1 MHNSTTRTAQ
11 QIQTMRTA
19 GQISGGIS
27 LICGLIII
35 YALTRLLT
43 SSTHNNKHHPKL
55 TGMHSYFTLLLISTV
70 GDCIYAFSTSVFALT
85 LPPVNLTVVPSQ
97 VRVQIPSCVAQGF
110 TQELGAT
117 VSMVFIALAS
127 LEMYNLRPRITN
139 TEYVFDATIPIWQR
153 HLTKLLIVGFA
164 IVLLQVVLAGEL
176 YGYGSIQNPGLKP
189 WCWLKG
195 DENSDEKSGEVD
207 LIGIYVL
214 VFCSICMIVG
224 FTCLYLRYIHI
235 KLLRVG
241 NGNGNKKRA
250 RRTFI
255 KLAVFPLIYLI
266 AWIPW
271 FIHRFS
277 RYFWTVSTHT
287 HVVIDTI
294 NVVSISSIGMF
305 NFIFLS
311 CMNKQVRNFLPGWNY
326 CCVGERDPVHSDSR
340 TLISTSSLNS
350 LTSSLSAWDSSS
362 VEEEDGGEYIQM

>member
-1 MHNSTTRTAQ
+1 MHTSTNITAQ

-27 LICGLIII
+27 LICGLIIV
-35 YALTRLLT
+35 YALSRLLT
-43 SSTHNNKHHPKL
+43 SSTQNNKHHPKL
-55 TGMHSYFTLLLISTV
+55 TGTHSYFTLLLISTI
-70 GDCIYAFSTSVFALT
+70 GDCLDALSTSVFSLT

-97 VRVQIPSCVAQGF
+97 VQVPFCVAQGF
-110 TQELGAT
+110 TLELGAT

-139 TEYVFDATIPIWQR
+139 TEYIFDATIPIWQR

-176 YGYGSIQNPGLKP
+176 YGYGAIQNPGSKP
-189 WCWLKG
+189 WCWIKS
-195 DENSDEKSGEVD
+195 DENSGED

-214 VFCSICMIVG
+214 LFCSICMIVG
-224 FTCLYLRYIHI
+224 FTCRNLRYIHI

-266 AWIPW
+266 AWSPA
-271 FIHRFS
+271 FIHRYS
-277 RYFWTVSTHT
+277 RYFWKESTHT
-287 HVVIDTI
+287 HVIIDTI

-362 VEEEDGGEYIQM
+362 EEEEDGGEYIQM

>member
-97 VRVQIPSCVAQGF
+97 VQVQIPSCVAQGF

-139 TEYVFDATIPIWQR
+139 TEYIFDATIPIWQR

-189 WCWLKG
+189 YCWL
-195 DENSDEKSGEVD
+195 NSDGNSGEVS

-214 VFCSICMIVG
+214 VFCSLCMIVG
-224 FTCLYLRYIHI
+224 YTCLYLRHIHI

-241 NGNGNKKRA
+241 NSNGNKKRA
-250 RRTFI
+250 VRTFL
-255 KLAVFPLIYLI
+255 KLAVFPFIYFI
-266 AWIPW
+266 AWFPA
-271 FIHRFS
+271 FINRFLS
-277 RYFWTVSTHT
+277 HFLKFSTHT
-287 HVVIDTI
+287 HFVISI
-294 NVVSISSIGMF
+294 IHVVSVSSIGMF

-326 CCVGERDPVHSDSR
+326 CCVGERDPVYGDSR
-340 TLISTSSLNS
+340 TES
-350 LTSSLSAWDSSS
+350 LTSALSAWDSSS
-362 VEEEDGGEYIQM
+362 EEEDDSGEYIQM

>member
-1 MHNSTTRTAQ
+1 MHTSTNITAQ

-27 LICGLIII
+27 LICGLIIV
-35 YALTRLLT
+35 YALSRLLT
-43 SSTHNNKHHPKL
+43 SSTQNNKHHPKL
-55 TGMHSYFTLLLISTV
+55 TGTHSYFTLLLISTI
-70 GDCIYAFSTSVFALT
+70 GDCLDALSTSVFSLT
-85 LPPVNLTVVPSQ
+85 LPPVNTNLTVVPSQ
-97 VRVQIPSCVAQGF
+97 VQVPFCVAQGF

-139 TEYVFDATIPIWQR
+139 TEYIFDATIPIWQR

-176 YGYGSIQNPGLKP
+176 FGYEALQNLRCLIGGYESGEASLIGGYG
-189 WCWLKG
+189 
-195 DENSDEKSGEVD
+195 
-207 LIGIYVL
+207 L

-224 FTCLYLRYIHI
+224 FTCLYLRYIHL

-241 NGNGNKKRA
+241 NGNGNKKRT

-266 AWIPW
+266 AWIPG
-271 FIHRFS
+271 FIYRFS
-277 RYFWTVSTHT
+277 RYFWTFSAHT
-287 HVVIDTI
+287 HFVIDTI
-294 NVVSISSIGMF
+294 SVVSIGSIGMF

-362 VEEEDGGEYIQM
+362 EEEEDGGEYIQM

>member
-1 MHNSTTRTAQ
+1 MNTSTTLTAQ

-35 YALTRLLT
+35 YALSRLLT

-55 TGMHSYFTLLLISTV
+55 TGTHSYFTLLLISTV
-70 GDCIYAFSTSVFALT
+70 GDCIYALSISVFSLT
-85 LPPVNLTVVPSQ
+85 LPPVNTSLTVVPSQ
-97 VRVQIPSCVAQGF
+97 VHVQVPFCVAQGF
-110 TQELGAT
+110 MQELGAT
-117 VSMVFIALAS
+117 VSIVFIALAS
-127 LEMYNLRPRITN
+127 LEMYNIGRIRYNINRMTTN
-139 TEYVFDATIPIWQR
+139 TEYIFDATIPIWQR

-176 YGYGSIQNPGLKP
+176 FGYEALQNLRCLIGGYESGEASLIGGYG
-189 WCWLKG
+189 
-195 DENSDEKSGEVD
+195 
-207 LIGIYVL
+207 L

-266 AWIPW
+266 AWIPG

-294 NVVSISSIGMF
+294 NVVSIGSIGMF

-326 CCVGERDPVHSDSR
+326 CCVGERDPVYSDSG
-340 TLISTSSLNS
+340 TLISTGSLNS
-350 LTSSLSAWDSSS
+350 LTSSLSARGSSS
-362 VEEEDGGEYIQM
+362 EEEEDGGEYIQM

>member
-1 MHNSTTRTAQ
+1 MHTSTNITAQ

-27 LICGLIII
+27 LICGLIIV
-35 YALTRLLT
+35 YALSRLLT
-43 SSTHNNKHHPKL
+43 SSTQNNKHHPKL
-55 TGMHSYFTLLLISTV
+55 TGTHSYFTLLLISTI
-70 GDCIYAFSTSVFALT
+70 GDCLDALSTSVFSLT
-85 LPPVNLTVVPSQ
+85 LPPVNTNLTVVPSQ
-97 VRVQIPSCVAQGF
+97 VQVPFCVAQGF
-110 TQELGAT
+110 TLELGAT

-139 TEYVFDATIPIWQR
+139 TEYIFDATIPIWQR

-176 YGYGSIQNPGLKP
+176 FGYEALQNLRCLIGGYESGEASLIGGYG
-189 WCWLKG
+189 
-195 DENSDEKSGEVD
+195 
-207 LIGIYVL
+207 L

-266 AWIPW
+266 AWIPG

-277 RYFWTVSTHT
+277 RYFWTSSTHT

-362 VEEEDGGEYIQM
+362 EEEEDGGEYIQM